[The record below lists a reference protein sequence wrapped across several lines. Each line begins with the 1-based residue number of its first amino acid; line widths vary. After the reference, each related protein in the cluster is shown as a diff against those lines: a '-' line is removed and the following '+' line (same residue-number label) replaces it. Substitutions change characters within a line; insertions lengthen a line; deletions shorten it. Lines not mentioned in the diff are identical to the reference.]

1 MKGFLQAT
9 RKSLLE
15 GIASVFFFARLL
27 HPCTGNGLASSA
39 VQLSIRAGPALTP
52 YIQRDGT

>member
-9 RKSLLE
+9 KKSLLE

-39 VQLSIRAGPALTP
+39 VQLSIRAGLAVTPAA
-52 YIQRDGT
+52 RDGT